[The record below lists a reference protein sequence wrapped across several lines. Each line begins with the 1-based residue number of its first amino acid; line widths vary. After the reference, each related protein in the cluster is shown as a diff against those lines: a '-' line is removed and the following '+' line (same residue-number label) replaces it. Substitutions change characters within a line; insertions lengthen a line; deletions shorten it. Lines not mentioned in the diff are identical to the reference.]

1 MAAYKYWQS
10 GEKEKWHPIED
21 GTDVE
26 QRALALGA
34 KKLTI
39 LSVSEV
45 IDNEETERED
55 LAYAGPL
62 YFDLDYKEGLEVVIE
77 SAKELLAKLGEY
89 QVPDYAIEIFLSGS
103 KGVHVL
109 VPAKVFSSGRAKK
122 QLPQIYRRMAYHLH
136 VRGMDFQVYSG
147 GRGNSF
153 RIANVQ
159 RYDGNYRVPVAAHE
173 LRDLTPEKYREM
185 VSQPRQL
192 ARPAL
197 DFGNVPPAASLKAMM
212 ERCEKELAKKIPVS
226 EVPAAD
232 LSKIRDPIPACIDAL
247 ADYKVKPDKNF
258 NEVALQL
265 GVFIARAQPSQ
276 ATSSTLLSRL
286 ALKGHSTQY
295 GNEKSRYMH
304 AVGAQRYAETQT
316 RYKFSCRAMRDML
329 TFRPC
334 DGCPIETTATVG
346 DDLSLGLGIREDAGG
361 TWIAGED
368 GDRQMMSFSMQ
379 ATDLFFEW
387 NQAGTI
393 KRRVGALFDVSV
405 AGEERYRSL
414 MVPESAWASKG
425 AFIGSMQGLQ
435 GVAFLGSNDVDV
447 QKLKLHAFRNEK
459 DMGEIINVH
468 TAGVLFE
475 NDPNAP
481 GGVYRVYV
489 EPGWSFSQLR
499 VVGTHSL
506 ASRIPA
512 PPAVSKV
519 SLPRPGDEKVKEAI
533 GNLLEVNAPHI
544 VGQMLGWFMACH
556 LKAHIH
562 RLYQQFPFL
571 GVWGNAE
578 AGKTQT
584 TGLFSCLNGTDF
596 LVADSPMN
604 ASKASEFA
612 LLTYVSS
619 STTVPRILEEFNKSA
634 MDMRRYSM
642 VAEVLKSSYNQLA
655 FTRGT
660 LNRSKTDGPGRVSG
674 ASTVEIPITS
684 PLITISEQGATMPAL
699 QHRSIQV
706 MLSKATRTG
715 RDQKFQHARDGRHQ
729 LHQVARAAVVLSM
742 ITDLKH
748 VHQIIENQAEA
759 MPAGLVD
766 RSRFNYQV
774 ILAGIEFARE
784 LFGAEQLNLGLDDKI
799 DELRRA
805 VISSLSQTTTE
816 LVQSKERS
824 EVDAMMETIM
834 LMIMRAMVSQVTST
848 TDLSPNIHFRV
859 EKEKGSLYLFLP
871 VVHAVYKQYCRQMND
886 NVVIGEM
893 RILEQLLRQEPYYIT
908 DKAIVP
914 GAFQNR
920 PVWQLDLAKMR
931 KKGLSVEM
939 IS

>member
-1 MAAYKYWQS
+1 MAAYRYWQS

-62 YFDLDYKEGLEVVIE
+62 YFDLDYKEGLDVVIE
-77 SAKELLAKLGEY
+77 SAQELIAKLGEY
-89 QVPDYAIEIFLSGS
+89 QVPDYAIDVYLSGS
-103 KGVHVL
+103 KGVHIL
-109 VPAKVFSSGRAKK
+109 VPAKVFSSGRARK

-153 RIANVQ
+153 RIANIQ
-159 RYDGNYRVPVAAHE
+159 RYDGNYRVPVTAQE

-185 VSQPRQL
+185 VKAPRQL
-192 ARPAL
+192 AKPPL

-226 EVPAAD
+226 EVPSAD
-232 LSKIRDPIPACIDAL
+232 LAKIREPIPACIDAL

-258 NEVALQL
+258 NEIALQL
-265 GVFIARAQPSQ
+265 GVFIARVQPSP
-276 ATSSTLLSRL
+276 ATASTLLSRL
-286 ALKGHSTQY
+286 ALKGSSTQY
-295 GNEKSRYMH
+295 GTEKARYLH

-316 RYKFSCRAMRDML
+316 RYKFSCRAMRDTL

-334 DGCPIETTATVG
+334 EGCPIERQTTSG
-346 DDLSLGLGIREDAGG
+346 DDLSAGLGIKEENGS
-361 TWIAGED
+361 TWMQGED
-368 GDRQMMSFSMQ
+368 NDRMLMSFTMAAS
-379 ATDLFFEW
+379 DLFFEW

-393 KRRVGALFDVSV
+393 KRRVGALFDINVG
-405 AGEERYRSL
+405 GEERYRSL
-414 MVPESAWASKG
+414 MVPETAWASKG
-425 AFIGSMQGLQ
+425 AFISAMQGLQ
-435 GVAFLGSNDVDV
+435 GVAFLGSSDIDV
-447 QKLKLHAFRNEK
+447 QKLKLHAFRNEA

-475 NDPNAP
+475 TDAGVP

-499 VVGTHSL
+499 VVGTHCL

-519 SLPRPGDEKVKEAI
+519 ALPRPGDAKVKEAI
-533 GNLLEVNAPHI
+533 ENLLEINAPHI

-596 LVADSPMN
+596 LVVDSPMN

-660 LNRSKTDGPGRVSG
+660 INRNKTDGPGRVGG
-674 ASTVEIPITS
+674 AGTVEIPITS
-684 PLITISEQGATMPAL
+684 PLVTISEQGATMPAL

-706 MLSKATRTG
+706 LLSKATRKG
-715 RDQKFQHARDGRHQ
+715 RDQKFKHARDGRNE

-748 VHQIIENQAEA
+748 VHQMIEAQSAA
-759 MPAGLVD
+759 IPAGLVD
-766 RSRFNYQV
+766 RPRFNYQV
-774 ILAGIEFARE
+774 ILAGLEFARE
-784 LFGAEQLNLGLDDKI
+784 LFGADQLNLGMDAKI
-799 DELRRA
+799 DELRAA
-805 VISSLSQTTTE
+805 VIGSLAQTTTE

-824 EVDAMMETIM
+824 EVDAMLETVM
-834 LMIMRAMVSQVTST
+834 LMIMRGMVAQTQTT
-848 TDLSPNIHFRV
+848 TDLVVNVHFAI
-859 EKEKGSLYLFLP
+859 KDNHLYLFLP
-871 VVHAVYKQYCRQMND
+871 VVHAVYKQYCRQLNE
-886 NVVIGEM
+886 NVVIGDM
-893 RILEQLLRQEPYYIT
+893 RILEQLLRQEPYYVS
-908 DKAIVP
+908 DKAVVP

-920 PVWQLDLAKMR
+920 PVWQLSLATMR
-931 KKGLSVEM
+931 KKGLPTEM
-939 IS
+939 ISSG